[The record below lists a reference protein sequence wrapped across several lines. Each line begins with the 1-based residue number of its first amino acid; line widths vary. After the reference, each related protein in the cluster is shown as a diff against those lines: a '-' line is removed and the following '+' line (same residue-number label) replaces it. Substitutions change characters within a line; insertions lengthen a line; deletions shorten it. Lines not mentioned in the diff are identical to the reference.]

1 MKMKKIKNKKL
12 IFISYF
18 NSEDAAANG
27 FMQIFTE
34 FRKNNQDCDYF
45 QCIKAWKQK
54 TKKNKMIVFYVPLF
68 FLSFLPL
75 QIARM
80 LMRLDVN
87 YFYDKD
93 IVVDSDPY
101 SLFTA
106 ILLKETY
113 KNINIIYRQSDA
125 IGYISGKTSYIKKIE
140 DEVLS
145 ISDKIFLVNESQ
157 KCFLKKSLILK
168 SFVVPNPVKVSK
180 AQVKAI
186 SEKREKLFNE
196 KKMGKRTFFYYGKLE
211 IDKVLLSK
219 LANTFPKDT
228 FIIAGNYLAE
238 NQSPKNII
246 YTSFI
251 TQEKINKYLIEAT
264 ALFLPYLIDGKMA
277 PMLELTSK
285 IVDSLSIG
293 CPVYAIGVSDKIK
306 QHGVKVARDKAEFI
320 DFFKSTEFSIDKKDF
335 SDLQVSQV
343 AQKFKDFL

>member
-1 MKMKKIKNKKL
+1 MKMKKTKNKKL

-18 NSEDAAANG
+18 NPHNLAANG

-54 TKKNKMIVFYVPLF
+54 TKQKKIVVFYAPLF
-68 FLSFLPL
+68 FLSSLPL
-75 QIARM
+75 QIARIFI
-80 LMRLDVN
+80 RFDVN
-87 YFYDKD
+87 YFCDKD
-93 IVVDSDPY
+93 IVVDSEPY

-113 KNINIIYRQSDA
+113 ANINIIYRQSDA
-125 IGYISGKTSYIKKIE
+125 IGYISGKKSYIKKIE
-140 DEVLS
+140 DEVMS

-157 KCFLKKSLILK
+157 KCFLRKSLMVK
-168 SFVVPNPVKVSK
+168 SYVVPNPVKISK
-180 AQVKAI
+180 VQLKAI
-186 SEKREKLFNE
+186 RGKREKFFNE
-196 KKMGKRTFFYYGKLE
+196 KKVGQRTFFYYGKLE
-211 IDKVLLSK
+211 IDKALVSN
-219 LANTFPKDT
+219 LANTFPEDT
-228 FIIAGNYLAE
+228 FIISGNYSAE
-238 NQSPKNII
+238 KQSPKNII

-251 TQEKINKYLIEAT
+251 TQEKIQKYLTEAT

-306 QHGVKVARDKAEFI
+306 HHGVKVARNKAEFI
-320 DFFKSTEFSIDKKDF
+320 GFFNSAEFSIDKKDF
-335 SDLQVSQV
+335 SDLQIAQV
-343 AQKFKDFL
+343 IQKFKDFL